1 MKNLD
6 SDSILKAVLNKLGK
20 KYEYI
25 NALRG
30 GGFSRVYLVRHK
42 FFDDCVLKI
51 MDYHYLLQ
59 KLEKEN
65 IENIDREFEKIKTRF
80 INEAKLLK
88 EINHP
93 NIVKIYDVDVIEAEE
108 GIDIPY
114 MIMSYIKG
122 PNLAEE
128 LKKEGTLELR
138 RIFSISRNVLDAL
151 ESIHKKNIIHRDIK
165 PGNIMLK
172 KKGDEAILIDF
183 GLAKDTL
190 SETKLTTMGS
200 RIGTPLYMSPE
211 QFEITKDLDSTTDI
225 YSFGV
230 ILHEMLIGETPFKGD
245 TLKLMNAHR
254 EEPVPDMRKKKPGLP
269 AGIENVIYKAMAK
282 KPSERY
288 GNAKDF
294 LIDLEKIEEEQKRR
308 ESETTEVMEPN
319 GKEKRLIKY
328 LIFLVVI
335 IALTAFIAIDPFGLI
350 KEKNQDSMRPIVTET
365 NPEKEYQE
373 YIAAAKESTQNK
385 DYKTAAGF
393 LEKAKTIR
401 DTEEIKSLLAEI
413 TGERIAGMKVDFDDL
428 KAFLNGEAGNKDKLG
443 KCQDFLNK
451 HQTVPNNDERTSM
464 VSETNNFIKQLQAEI
479 GKDEQY
485 QICINAAKEYIKNG
499 EYQKALD
506 ELEKA
511 KKMKGDT
518 EEAAALS
525 KEIREKQIKI
535 MQGDFDYLKQFLE
548 SGATKKEKIVE
559 CQKFLEKHKNTP
571 DNKAMVDNANQFIS
585 QINADIRAD
594 EQYQRHINAVKR
606 SINNGDYQKA
616 DDELKKARDI
626 KDTDEVK
633 QLSITISKG
642 LEAERKNGDKE
653 YNTIK
658 DNLDFSK
665 YLEFKKKYPGSNHLP
680 DLRDILKRADKSL
693 PPEKYWETPIKKNK
707 KGYYEL
713 TFGWGNTRH
722 LMICIPEKK
731 IWIDKYEVSW
741 AQFRQFIMDAKI
753 QFPPIEDD
761 KFIRSGDEYPAVIP
775 YEYAQKYC
783 QKYGLRL
790 PRVDEWEYA
799 AGGGRYTYPWG
810 NASPDKPGTNG
821 NWMANFDSLEGIV
834 EKDGFDGTAPVKSF
848 EKFSSPFGVVN
859 MAGNVWEWVR
869 GNILKGGGFFSSMED
884 LKIKSYKPG
893 NNDKEGF
900 RCVKDEK

>member
-1 MKNLD
+1 VKNLD

-464 VSETNNFIKQLQAEI
+464 VSETNNLIKQLQAKI
-479 GKDEQY
+479 GKDEQ
-485 QICINAAKEYIKNG
+485 IEIM
-499 EYQKALD
+499 
-506 ELEKA
+506 
-511 KKMKGDT
+511 KK
-518 EEAAALS
+518 
-525 KEIREKQIKI
+525 
-535 MQGDFDYLKQFLE
+535 DFETLKQFLE
-548 SGATKKEKIVE
+548 GDATKKEKIDE

-571 DNKAMVDNANQFIS
+571 GNKEMVDNANQFIS

-665 YLEFKKKYPGSNHLP
+665 YLEFKKKYPGSNHLQ
-680 DLRDILKRADKSL
+680 DLRDRLKIEDRNL
-693 PPEKYWETPIKKNK
+693 PPEKYWETPIKTNK

-713 TFGWGNTRH
+713 TFGKEHNGH
-722 LMICIPEKK
+722 IMIYIPGKK

-741 AQFRQFIMDAKI
+741 KQYRDFLAAEGEKVLTINKKI
-753 QFPPIEDD
+753 FKREE
-761 KFIRSGDEYPAVIP
+761 DEYPVCKT
-775 YEYAQKYC
+775 YAEAMQYC
-783 QKYGLRL
+783 KRYGFRL
-790 PRVDEWEYA
+790 PNETEWEYA
-799 AGGGRYTYPWG
+799 ASKGSFTYPWG
-810 NASPDKPGTNG
+810 NELPDAYEIYR
-821 NWMANFDSLEGIV
+821 ANFVSFA
-834 EKDGFDGTAPVKSF
+834 DGYKGTAPVKSF
-848 EKFSSPFGVVN
+848 ENFSSLFGAVN
-859 MAGNVWEWVR
+859 MAGNVREWVT
-869 GNILKGGGFFSSMED
+869 GGILKGGGFTSDKKE
-884 LKIKSYKPG
+884 LAIKNKIKAPG
-893 NNDKEGF
+893 EEKEGF
-900 RCVKDEK
+900 RCIKEER

>member
-1 MKNLD
+1 VKNLD
-6 SDSILKAVLNKLGK
+6 RDSILKAVLNKLGK

-335 IALTAFIAIDPFGLI
+335 IALTAFITFDPFGLL
-350 KEKNQDSMRPIVTET
+350 KRNYQDSMRPIVTET
-365 NPEKEYQE
+365 SIKKEYQKL
-373 YIAAAKESTQNK
+373 IASAKESIQNK
-385 DYKTAAGF
+385 DYETAIGS
-393 LEKAKTIR
+393 LGKAKAIR

-413 TGERIAGMKVDFDDL
+413 TGKKIEVMKRDFDDI
-428 KAFLNGEAGNKDKLG
+428 KDFLNGDASNKDKLV
-443 KCQDFLNK
+443 KCQEFLNK
-451 HQTVPNNDERTSM
+451 HQNLPENEDKAAV

-485 QICINAAKEYIKNG
+485 QIYIDAAKEYIKNA
-499 EYQKALD
+499 EYQKAID

-511 KKMKGDT
+511 KKIRET

-525 KEIREKQIKI
+525 KEIREKQKI
-535 MQGDFDYLKQFLE
+535 EIMKGDFETLKKFL
-548 SGATKKEKIVE
+548 GGAATKKEKLDK
-559 CQKFLEKHKNTP
+559 CQEFLEKHKNTP
-571 DNKAMVDNANQFIS
+571 GNNAKKAMVDDTKKFITQLGTEIKS
-585 QINADIRAD
+585 DEKPQQINDEFIMQFKIAMSEYNKGQFDSSERRLIRLIPLIIYKDFSEAEKKEEILGKCYLLIGAIYEKKKNESQAEENYRKAKD
-594 EQYQRHINAVKR
+594 VYGIQ
-606 SINNGDYQKA
+606 SINGIKMDNLNIFKMVFKKEKTIEHPVQKIDQAQPEDYNPMEESRKLYQEGDYEGSIKILSDFSSKLRTMVEQKKNVSEA
-616 DDELKKARDI
+616 FYLLAKIYYEVGDYTKMEENLRKCF
-626 KDTDEVK
+626 DTYPTFTME
-633 QLSITISKG
+633 
-642 LEAERKNGDKE
+642 EA
-653 YNTIK
+653 
-658 DNLDFSK
+658 NLDFK
-665 YLEFKKKYPGSNHLP
+665 DRVDKIKKEVLE
-680 DLRDILKRADKSL
+680 
-693 PPEKYWETPIKKNK
+693 EKNK
-707 KGYYEL
+707 K
-713 TFGWGNTRH
+713 N
-722 LMICIPEKK
+722 
-731 IWIDKYEVSW
+731 
-741 AQFRQFIMDAKI
+741 
-753 QFPPIEDD
+753 
-761 KFIRSGDEYPAVIP
+761 
-775 YEYAQKYC
+775 
-783 QKYGLRL
+783 
-790 PRVDEWEYA
+790 
-799 AGGGRYTYPWG
+799 
-810 NASPDKPGTNG
+810 
-821 NWMANFDSLEGIV
+821 
-834 EKDGFDGTAPVKSF
+834 
-848 EKFSSPFGVVN
+848 
-859 MAGNVWEWVR
+859 
-869 GNILKGGGFFSSMED
+869 
-884 LKIKSYKPG
+884 
-893 NNDKEGF
+893 
-900 RCVKDEK
+900 